1 MITSLQDELG
11 RRSSNPRRPGMLK
24 PFSMSL
30 MIKTYMGETKT
41 MIMYAWVMEI
51 GFGNL
56 ETEGLMVYDMEFSHK
71 CGFKIFRHRDGL
83 DRDLRSIKMKIPA
96 FQGKSKH
103 IRVGKEG

>member
-1 MITSLQDELG
+1 MITSLQDESS
-11 RRSSNPRRPGMLK
+11 RRSSNPRRPGI
-24 PFSMSL
+24 SMSL
-30 MIKTYMGETKT
+30 MIRIYMGETRI

-71 CGFKIFRHRDGL
+71 CGFQIFRYCDGL